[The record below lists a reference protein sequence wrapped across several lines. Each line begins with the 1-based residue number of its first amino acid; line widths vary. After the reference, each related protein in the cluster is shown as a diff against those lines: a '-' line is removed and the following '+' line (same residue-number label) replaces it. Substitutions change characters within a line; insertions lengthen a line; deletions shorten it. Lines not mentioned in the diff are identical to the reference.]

1 MKTIYRDNNEN
12 RLDVASIDWLKVQAT
27 VTSYDAVNQVQ
38 HVKVLRWD
46 DVFQGQPM
54 ETSLSKHARELY
66 AGGPLTAY
74 FTKDGVEWRP

>member
-12 RLDVASIDWLKVQAT
+12 RIDVASIDWLKVHAT

-46 DVFQGQPM
+46 DLFQAPV
-54 ETSLSKHARELY
+54 TAKVI
-66 AGGPLTAY
+66 PLITD
-74 FTKDGVEWRP
+74 KQWVIGKL